1 MKRNN
6 ILHNYIAIWLMASL
20 AVVPMAVGAAGNTS
34 RIQ

>member
-20 AVVPMAVGAAGNTS
+20 TAVPMAVGAAGNTS